1 MYRAPGGGLCSRA
14 PSGGLGIVPPVE
26 VFVSVPPVEVFVSC
40 PRRRSWSAPPR
51 RACPCLRG
59 GLCLLWRQPA
69 ERARGRN
76 VPCTRPKRYG
86 GAGLVSAPPCS
97 LALAVRQR
105 QLAPDKSLLRL
116 APESVADRSERS
128 FRVYCLDSRAQVI
141 GNGSGLSAVPAFPAG
156 ALRSIYRPASKVR
169 LDPAHKKAREFLQQ
183 AAAGHELGCCWGRES
198 GAQTAPPAKTRR

>member
-1 MYRAPGGGLCSRA
+1 MEVFVSCPRWRSLFSCPQWRSWYRA
-14 PSGGLGIVPPVE
+14 PSGGLCFCAPSGGLC
-26 VFVSVPPVEVFVSC
+26 FVPPVEVFVSC

-116 APESVADRSERS
+116 APESVADRSEKS

-156 ALRSIYRPASKVR
+156 ALR
-169 LDPAHKKAREFLQQ
+169 
-183 AAAGHELGCCWGRES
+183 
-198 GAQTAPPAKTRR
+198 TAVCVDHFQYMDV

>member
-1 MYRAPGGGLCSRA
+1 M
-14 PSGGLGIVPPVE
+14 
-26 VFVSVPPVEVFVSC
+26 F
-40 PRRRSWSAPPR
+40 
-51 RACPCLRG
+51 LR
-59 GLCLLWRQPA
+59 C
-69 ERARGRN
+69 GR
-76 VPCTRPKRYG
+76 VGPKRYG

-156 ALRSIYRPASKVR
+156 ALR
-169 LDPAHKKAREFLQQ
+169 
-183 AAAGHELGCCWGRES
+183 
-198 GAQTAPPAKTRR
+198 TAVSVDHSQYMNV